1 MKGPDI
7 FVFIFSVLYL
17 IGIYS
22 GFRDRN
28 KGGLQ
33 ILFWC
38 TISLIIYLIGV
49 TNFYDEVRRAST
61 HGNTIHGWYS
71 KSNGSEKAMATFW
84 GIGFPIITNGLLLL
98 YIYYRPEKH
107 KEQKPNESNGVVQK
121 LMDDLNSS
129 WNDLDDKWKK
139 ILNFNISK
147 PNIIF
152 TDNSKSLNDIK
163 PSEINNLIEHQGIVE
178 KPNPNELEQIISLKE
193 INLYLKKL
201 TDLKPLKYLS
211 NLESLNVGFN
221 EKISD
226 FNPVSDLVKL
236 KILHLNYAF
245 KNFSNLYLIK
255 NLVKLEE
262 LYINNNS
269 IIDIQELSNLKEL
282 RILDISSNQI
292 TNLKPLSSHINLRK
306 LYLKRN
312 PLTVESVNE
321 LRKKL
326 PNCEIEFE

>member
-7 FVFIFSVLYL
+7 FIFIFSVLYL

-38 TISLIIYLIGV
+38 IISLVIYIIGV
-49 TNFYDEVRRAST
+49 VNFYDEVRRAST

-71 KSNGSEKAMATFW
+71 KSNGSQKAMATFW
-84 GIGFPIITNGLLLL
+84 GIGFPIITNGLLFL
-98 YIYYRPEKH
+98 YLYYRPEKD
-107 KEQKPNESNGVVQK
+107 KEQKPNELNEVIQRPMNG
-121 LMDDLNSS
+121 LNHS
-129 WNDLDDKWKK
+129 WNELDDKWKK

-147 PNIIF
+147 PSIIF
-152 TDNSKSLNDIK
+152 TDNSKSLDNVK
-163 PSEINNLIEHQGIVE
+163 PSEINYLIEHQGIVE
-178 KPNPNELEQIISLKE
+178 KPNPTELEQIINLKE
-193 INLYLKKL
+193 LNLYLKKL
-201 TDLKPLKYLS
+201 TNLKPLAFLT
-211 NLESLNVGFN
+211 NIENLNVGFN
-221 EKISD
+221 EKISN
-226 FNPVSDLVKL
+226 FNPVFDLVKL

-245 KNFSNLYLIK
+245 KNFSNLHLIK
-255 NLVKLEE
+255 KLVKLEE

-269 IIDIQELSNLKEL
+269 INNIQELSNLKQL

-292 TNLKPLSSHINLRK
+292 TDLKPLSSLINLRK
-306 LYLKRN
+306 LYLRHN
-312 PLTVESVNE
+312 PLTIESVNK
-321 LRKKL
+321 LREKL